1 MFRSLPLWGGRERLL
16 VFSPLQH
23 ITTYS
28 IISGNI
34 ASKDGAVL
42 FAELSLSPQDFFLAL
57 YKHLQTDYP
66 KFYKMDNLCKLG
78 FLATEILLHGKNINE
93 AYEKTKTGIV
103 LSNANASL
111 DADIAYF
118 ESVKNIPSPAQ
129 FVYTLPNIVI
139 GEISIRH
146 GFKGEN
152 AFFVAEEFDA
162 ALPEFYVSDLFKR
175 KSIDCCIA
183 GWVDFLGQSYKA
195 VLYLV
200 ENHSTERSLPWKT
213 EHINKIYELAN
224 GKING

>member
-1 MFRSLPLWGGRERLL
+1 M
-16 VFSPLQH
+16 QH

-28 IISGNI
+28 IITGNI
-34 ASKDGAVL
+34 ASKDGTVL
-42 FAELSLSPQDFFLAL
+42 FEKLSLSPQDFFLAL

-78 FLATEILLHGKNINE
+78 FLTTEILLEGRNIHE
-93 AYEKTKTGIV
+93 AYGRTKTGIV

-118 ESVKNIPSPAQ
+118 ETVKNIPSPAQ

-152 AFFVAEEFDA
+152 AFFVSEEFDA
-162 ALPEFYVSDLFKR
+162 GLLEFYVSDLFKR

-183 GWVDFLGQSYKA
+183 GWVDFLGESYRA

-200 ENHSTERSLPWKT
+200 ENRSAARSLPWTT